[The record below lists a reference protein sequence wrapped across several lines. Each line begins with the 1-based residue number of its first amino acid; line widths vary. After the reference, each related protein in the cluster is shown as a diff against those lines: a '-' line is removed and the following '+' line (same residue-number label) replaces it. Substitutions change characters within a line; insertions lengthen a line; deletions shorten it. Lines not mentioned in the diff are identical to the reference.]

1 MKNVELIARRMM
13 LGGVCIKQGTIQAG
27 PTSDK
32 SSVLPGFLESASH
45 RSALTFFIACALKV
59 RPKMI
64 MLRSSY
70 RSLQIVAVIAVLLF
84 AAGCGEDPRFSART
98 QYLGGTYGGAPAGA
112 PQDSVSYWDGDSVS
126 GKPSITISLREQRAY
141 FYKSGVLVGVSQLS
155 TGREGL
161 NTPYG
166 RFSIIQKD
174 VNHVSSLFGDYV
186 DSAGNVVVPNVDVT
200 KDPKPKGAQF
210 KGTPM
215 PYFMRIVSGTGLHA
229 GYLPG
234 YPASHG
240 CIRMP
245 EFMAENFFKSVSL
258 GTPVTITN

>member
-1 MKNVELIARRMM
+1 MKVELS
-13 LGGVCIKQGTIQAG
+13 L
-27 PTSDK
+27 
-32 SSVLPGFLESASH
+32 LNFLESPSDH
-45 RSALTFFIACALKV
+45 SPLTFWIGRALKV
-59 RPKMI
+59 RRRIP
-64 MLRSSY
+64 MLITFYRSSQAAFY
-70 RSLQIVAVIAVLLF
+70 IALLLF
-84 AAGCGEDPRFSART
+84 AAGCGEDPRFSAKT
-98 QYLGGTYGGAPAGA
+98 QYLGGVYGNAPAG
-112 PQDSVSYWDGDSVS
+112 PPRDTVSYWDGDSMQ
-126 GKPSITISLREQRAY
+126 GKPSISISLSEQRAY

-161 NTPYG
+161 NTPSG
-166 RFSIIQKD
+166 HFSIIQKD

-200 KDPKPKGAQF
+200 KDPKPPGTHF
-210 KGTPM
+210 RGTPM

>member
-1 MKNVELIARRMM
+1 MWNRSIARRRWE
-13 LGGVCIKQGTIQAG
+13 VCIKQGTIQAR
-27 PTSDK
+27 PTSHK
-32 SSVLPGFLESASH
+32 PSFLSGFLEWPSH

-59 RPKMI
+59 RPKI
-64 MLRSSY
+64 LMLLSY
-70 RSLQIVAVIAVLLF
+70 RSLQAVAVMAVLLF

-98 QYLGGTYGGAPAGA
+98 QYLGGTYGGAPAGP
-112 PQDSVSYWDGDSVS
+112 PQDTVSYWDGDSVS
-126 GKPSITISLREQRAY
+126 GKPSITISLGEQRAY

-155 TGREGL
+155 TGKEGL
-161 NTPYG
+161 NTPSG
-166 RFSIIQKD
+166 RFSVIQKD
-174 VNHVSSLFGDYV
+174 VNHFSSLFGDYV

-200 KDPKPKGAQF
+200 KDPKPKGAHF
-210 KGTPM
+210 RGTPM

-234 YPASHG
+234 YHASHG